1 MIELLIL
8 FELSRKVLTM
18 YGVSKEIRADFSVL
32 TTPSYGTIKPAL
44 RRLEAGGFLK
54 TSKSMSSGG
63 RPSTFYSITNEG
75 KEELKRLI
83 LLPALENPIQFLPT
97 ARVKLACADMLEPN
111 EQKILLKELKI
122 KAESIII
129 DAKNIINGKELSFY
143 PRMVFDNLIC
153 EYTNFITLI
162 EGFEHA
168 CAC

>member
-1 MIELLIL
+1 MIEVLIL

-18 YGVSKEIRADFSVL
+18 YGISKEIRAEFSVL

-44 RRLEAGGFLK
+44 KRLENGGFLK
-54 TSKSMSSGG
+54 TSKSMSQGG
-63 RPSTFYSITNEG
+63 RPSTFYSITKEG
-75 KEELKRLI
+75 IEELKRLL

-97 ARVKLACADMLEPN
+97 ARVKLTCADILDAED
-111 EQKILLKELKI
+111 QKRLLKELKL

-129 DAKNIINGKELSFY
+129 DTKNMLETKDLSFY

-168 CAC
+168 CAR